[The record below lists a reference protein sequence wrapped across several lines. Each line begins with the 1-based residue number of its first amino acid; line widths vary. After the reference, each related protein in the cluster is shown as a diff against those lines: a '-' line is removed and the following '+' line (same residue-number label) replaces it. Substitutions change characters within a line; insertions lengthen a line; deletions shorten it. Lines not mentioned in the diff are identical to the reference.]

1 MNRTRMKK
9 RMGLCLCL
17 VFIPLTVL
25 AGALLLEQNR
35 YDIVMLLVAVLSII
49 PFFLRF
55 EHKRQNVRELVLVAV
70 MTALSVAGRF
80 LFAPVPGFKPV
91 TAIVI
96 ITGLYL
102 GWEAGYLCGSLTAL
116 VSNLYFG
123 QGPWTPF
130 QMAIWGLIGLFA
142 ALLAKQL
149 CASRILLCIYG
160 VFSGVAYSA
169 FMDVWSTLWY
179 DGYLNIARYLALLIT
194 ALPFMAVYAVS
205 NVVFLLMLTGP
216 IGRKLTRIKTKYGLL
231 Q

>member
-35 YDIVMLLVAVLSII
+35 YDIVMLLVAVLSIV

-216 IGRKLTRIKTKYGLL
+216 IGRRLTGIKAKYGLL

>member
-1 MNRTRMKK
+1 
-9 RMGLCLCL
+9 MGLCLCL

-35 YDIVMLLVAVLSII
+35 YDIVMLLVAVLSIV

>member
-1 MNRTRMKK
+1 MNWVCIKK
-9 RMGLCLCL
+9 RLGLCLCL
-17 VFIPLTVL
+17 VLIPLTVF
-25 AGALLLEQNR
+25 AGTLLLEQNR

-80 LFAPVPGFKPV
+80 LFAPAPGFKPV

>member
-35 YDIVMLLVAVLSII
+35 YDIVMLLVAVLSIV

>member
-35 YDIVMLLVAVLSII
+35 YDIVMLLVAVLSIV

-130 QMAIWGLIGLFA
+130 QMAILGLIGLFA

-194 ALPFMAVYAVS
+194 ALPFRAVYAVS

-231 Q
+231 E

>member
-35 YDIVMLLVAVLSII
+35 YDIVMLLVAVLSIV

-102 GWEAGYLCGSLTAL
+102 GWEAGYLCGGLTAL

-194 ALPFMAVYAVS
+194 ALPFMALYAVS
-205 NVVFLLMLTGP
+205 NVLFLLMLTGP

>member
-1 MNRTRMKK
+1 MNWVCIKK
-9 RMGLCLCL
+9 RLGLCLCL
-17 VFIPLTVL
+17 VLIPLTVF
-25 AGALLLEQNR
+25 AGTLLLEQNR
-35 YDIVMLLVAVLSII
+35 YDIVMLLVAVLSIV

-179 DGYLNIARYLALLIT
+179 DGYLNIARYLALLAT
-194 ALPFMAVYAVS
+194 ALPFMALYAVS

>member
-1 MNRTRMKK
+1 MKK

-35 YDIVMLLVAVLSII
+35 YDIVMLLVAVLSIV

-205 NVVFLLMLTGP
+205 NVLFLLMLTGP

>member
-1 MNRTRMKK
+1 MKK

-35 YDIVMLLVAVLSII
+35 YDIVMLLVAVLSIV

-179 DGYLNIARYLALLIT
+179 DGYLNIARYLALLAT
-194 ALPFMAVYAVS
+194 ALPFMALYAVS

>member
-35 YDIVMLLVAVLSII
+35 YDIVMLLVAVLSIV

-179 DGYLNIARYLALLIT
+179 DGYLNIARYLALLAT
-194 ALPFMAVYAVS
+194 ALPFMALYAVS

>member
-35 YDIVMLLVAVLSII
+35 YDIVMLLVAVLSIV

-80 LFAPVPGFKPV
+80 LFVPVPGFKPV

>member
-1 MNRTRMKK
+1 MKK

-35 YDIVMLLVAVLSII
+35 YDIVMLLVAVLSIV

-194 ALPFMAVYAVS
+194 ALPFMALYAVS
-205 NVVFLLMLTGP
+205 NVLFLLMLTGP

>member
-1 MNRTRMKK
+1 MKK

-17 VFIPLTVL
+17 VFIPLTVF
-25 AGALLLEQNR
+25 AGTLLLEQNR
-35 YDIVMLLVAVLSII
+35 YDIVMLLVAVLSIV

>member
-1 MNRTRMKK
+1 
-9 RMGLCLCL
+9 
-17 VFIPLTVL
+17 
-25 AGALLLEQNR
+25 
-35 YDIVMLLVAVLSII
+35 
-49 PFFLRF
+49 
-55 EHKRQNVRELVLVAV
+55 
-70 MTALSVAGRF
+70 
-80 LFAPVPGFKPV
+80 
-91 TAIVI
+91 
-96 ITGLYL
+96 
-102 GWEAGYLCGSLTAL
+102 
-116 VSNLYFG
+116 
-123 QGPWTPF
+123 
-130 QMAIWGLIGLFA
+130 MAIWGLIGLFA

>member
-35 YDIVMLLVAVLSII
+35 YDIVMLLVAVLSIV

-194 ALPFMAVYAVS
+194 ALPFMAVYAV
-205 NVVFLLMLTGP
+205 VFLLMLTGP

>member
-1 MNRTRMKK
+1 MKK

-35 YDIVMLLVAVLSII
+35 YDIVMLLVAVLSIV

>member
-1 MNRTRMKK
+1 MIL
-9 RMGLCLCL
+9 LCFWWQCFQL
-17 VFIPLTVL
+17 F
-25 AGALLLEQNR
+25 R
-35 YDIVMLLVAVLSII
+35 
-49 PFFLRF
+49 FFLRF

>member
-1 MNRTRMKK
+1 MGNPCAGK

-35 YDIVMLLVAVLSII
+35 YDIVMLLVAVLSIV

-55 EHKRQNVRELVLVAV
+55 EHKRQNVSELVLVAV

>member
-35 YDIVMLLVAVLSII
+35 YDIVMLLVAVLSIV

-70 MTALSVAGRF
+70 MTALGVAGRF

>member
-35 YDIVMLLVAVLSII
+35 YDIVMLLVAVLSIV

-116 VSNLYFG
+116 DF
-123 QGPWTPF
+123 
-130 QMAIWGLIGLFA
+130 
-142 ALLAKQL
+142 
-149 CASRILLCIYG
+149 
-160 VFSGVAYSA
+160 
-169 FMDVWSTLWY
+169 
-179 DGYLNIARYLALLIT
+179 
-194 ALPFMAVYAVS
+194 
-205 NVVFLLMLTGP
+205 
-216 IGRKLTRIKTKYGLL
+216 
-231 Q
+231 

>member
-17 VFIPLTVL
+17 VFIPLTVF
-25 AGALLLEQNR
+25 AGTLLLEQNR
-35 YDIVMLLVAVLSII
+35 YDIVMLLVAVLSIV

>member
-1 MNRTRMKK
+1 MNWVCIKK
-9 RMGLCLCL
+9 RLGLCLCL
-17 VFIPLTVL
+17 VLIPLTVF
-25 AGALLLEQNR
+25 AGTLLLEQNR
-35 YDIVMLLVAVLSII
+35 YDIVMLLVAVLSIV

>member
-1 MNRTRMKK
+1 MKK

-35 YDIVMLLVAVLSII
+35 YDIVMLLVAVLSIV

-55 EHKRQNVRELVLVAV
+55 EHKRQNVRDLVLVAV

-80 LFAPVPGFKPV
+80 LFAPVTGFKPG

>member
-1 MNRTRMKK
+1 MKK

>member
-35 YDIVMLLVAVLSII
+35 YDIVMLLVAVLSIV

-96 ITGLYL
+96 IPGLYL

>member
-35 YDIVMLLVAVLSII
+35 YDIVMLLVAVLSIV

-179 DGYLNIARYLALLIT
+179 DGYLNIARYLALLAT

>member
-1 MNRTRMKK
+1 MKK

-35 YDIVMLLVAVLSII
+35 YDIVMLLVAVLSIV

-70 MTALSVAGRF
+70 MTALSVAGRL

>member
-35 YDIVMLLVAVLSII
+35 YDIVMLLVAVLSIV

-205 NVVFLLMLTGP
+205 NVVFLLMLTGS